1 MSYLDTLFRRR
12 LHQGAIAVLVVVA
25 MVCGILWFPHA
36 GAVNAANGPAGI
48 NDAYRVLP
56 PIESGNLLLFPVVR
70 ADSKS
75 AANTPFITLDEGL
88 KNGSVEVTEAGKV
101 RGLVRNRDNGPAI
114 IARGDQVNTLVL
126 VNNSGKPLVL
136 LAGEIVTGGK
146 QDRVIA
152 KDRIVPSGSEP
163 IDLSVFCI
171 EPGRWVE
178 SSAVFGASSKAPVG
192 SFMVQPRVREEA
204 MVAKDQQQ
212 VWNSVHGSIAAVA
225 AAPGP
230 NGGPMLAAPP
240 PSTTSYAKAM
250 QSDDFK
256 AKVDEA
262 AAPLMKSREE
272 IMAQLHKEGAVG
284 VVVAVRGEIVWADV
298 FSSTDLLSR
307 YWTKLVRSY
316 AAESLTP
323 GETHSTPTV
332 ADAQRFLETPTGGT
346 ETSEGTV
353 GVYRY
358 SELKANGTE
367 TFVLESL
374 LPDFRGD
381 VHISKLK
388 LRDVERRMRPMGFI
402 PGPIPIRPPLI
413 PPVPIQPVPMPE

>member
-1 MSYLDTLFRRR
+1 MSNRFSLRGRFWGRVSVSALVT
-12 LHQGAIAVLVVVA
+12 AV
-25 MVCGILWFPHA
+25 MVCGLIEFQQSSAVSAA
-36 GAVNAANGPAGI
+36 GAEI
-48 NDAYRVLP
+48 NDSYRVLA

-70 ADSKS
+70 ANGKS
-75 AANTPFITLDEGL
+75 APGTPFLTLDEGF
-88 KNGSVEVTEAGKV
+88 KNGTVEVTEAGKV
-101 RGLVRNRDNGPAI
+101 RGLVRHRDNGPAI
-114 IARGDQVNTLVL
+114 WAERPGDQVNTLVL
-126 VNNSGKPLVL
+126 VNNSKQPLLL

-152 KDRIVPSGSEP
+152 KDRIVPPGSDP

-192 SFMVQPRVREEA
+192 SFMVQPTVRQQA
-204 MVAKDQQQ
+204 MVAKNQQQ
-212 VWNSVHGSIAAVA
+212 VWDSVHGSIAAVN
-225 AAPGP
+225 AAPLP
-230 NGGPMLAAPP
+230 SGGPMLAAPP

-250 QSDDFK
+250 QSEEFK
-256 AKVDEA
+256 AKVDDA

-272 IMAQLHKEGAVG
+272 IMAQLRKEGAVG
-284 VVVAVRGEIVWADV
+284 VVVAVRGEIVWADL

-316 AAESLTP
+316 AAESLNP
-323 GETHSTPTV
+323 GETHPAPTV

-346 ETSEGTV
+346 ETSEGSV
-353 GVYRY
+353 GIYRY
-358 SELKANGTE
+358 LELKSGGTE

-374 LPDFRGD
+374 LPDAKGD

-388 LRDVERRMRPMGFI
+388 LRNVEHRSHLMDMYRPM
-402 PGPIPIRPPLI
+402 PMQPVRPQLI
-413 PPVPIQPVPMPE
+413 PAVPVE

>member
-1 MSYLDTLFRRR
+1 MSYLDTLFGRRSR
-12 LHQGAIAVLVVVA
+12 TVAIGLLFVVVA
-25 MVCGILWFPHA
+25 VCGVVWLPRA
-36 GAVNAANGPAGI
+36 GSVSAAGSPAET
-48 NDAYRVLP
+48 NDTYRVLP

-70 ADSKS
+70 TGGKS
-75 AANTPFITLDEGL
+75 GASAPFVTLDEGL
-88 KNGSVEVTEAGKV
+88 KNGAVEVTEAGKV

-126 VNNSGKPLVL
+126 VNNSSKPLLL

-152 KDRIVPSGSEP
+152 KDRIVPPGSDP

-178 SSAVFGASSKAPVG
+178 SSAVFGASAKAPVA

-230 NGGPMLAAPP
+230 SGGPMIAAPP
-240 PSTTSYAKAM
+240 PATTSYAKAM

-256 AKVDEA
+256 AKVDDA

-272 IMAQLHKEGAVG
+272 IMAQLRKEGAVG
-284 VVVAVRGEIVWADV
+284 VVVAVRGEIVWADL

-316 AAESLTP
+316 AAESLASAD
-323 GETHSTPTV
+323 THPAPTV
-332 ADAQRFLETPTGGT
+332 SDAQRFLETPTGGT

-358 SELKANGTE
+358 LELKSNGTE

-374 LPDFRGD
+374 LPDAKGE
-381 VHISKLK
+381 VHMSKLK
-388 LRDVERRMRPMGFI
+388 LRDTERRVHPMGSI
-402 PGPIPIRPPLI
+402 HGPIPIRPPVI
-413 PPVPIQPVPMPE
+413 PPVPVEPPSAPQ